1 MSMKRPSALVLVASL
16 LAGAVLTVALLAQMS
31 WRTYANYNCQV
42 PASSANTEGCAIME
56 YGYPRR
62 WVTSDVNVGEQNVV
76 FATSSFNKANLAF
89 DWIVLSGLS
98 FVALYLI
105 GSSVTVKN
113 NKPSKSK
120 RK

>member
-1 MSMKRPSALVLVASL
+1 
-16 LAGAVLTVALLAQMS
+16 
-31 WRTYANYNCQV
+31 
-42 PASSANTEGCAIME
+42 ME
-56 YGYPRR
+56 YGYPKR

-98 FVALYLI
+98 FIVLYLI
-105 GSSVTVKN
+105 SAGLASTT
-113 NKPSKSK
+113 NKASKAK